1 MLSEQIHRAMA
12 QGYNRF
18 EVCRMTARGVKVMHK
33 PGERFEATI
42 GLALTGLG
50 DLRDGNEAAEGA
62 SKMRP
67 CEEAPLSAST
77 APAVPAE

>member
-50 DLRDGNEAAEGA
+50 DERSTVGA
-62 SKMRP
+62 SPGTTKMEP
-67 CEEAPLSAST
+67 GKDAALSPS
-77 APAVPAE
+77 AVPEALAE